1 MNEKITLS
9 INKLLRFCLP
19 PLIKYT
25 SSEFSAKTIK
35 KHEHGGVVHIQVEVR
50 IAVDVYKT
58 LTSNAGYAKVRK
70 LQSKELFDKRV
81 KG

>member
-1 MNEKITLS
+1 MIG
-9 INKLLRFCLP
+9 
-19 PLIKYT
+19 
-25 SSEFSAKTIK
+25 
-35 KHEHGGVVHIQVEVR
+35 KHEHVGSTVYIQVEVR

-58 LTSNAGYAKVRK
+58 LTLNAGYAKVRK

>member
-25 SSEFSAKTIK
+25 SSEFSARKTIE
-35 KHEHGGVVHIQVEVR
+35 KHEHGGSSTYSGGSANSSGCLQNSHVECRVRQGKETSIQRALRQE
-50 IAVDVYKT
+50 
-58 LTSNAGYAKVRK
+58 G
-70 LQSKELFDKRV
+70 
-81 KG
+81 

>member
-1 MNEKITLS
+1 MKITLS
-9 INKLLRFCLP
+9 INKLRFCLP

-25 SSEFSAKTIK
+25 SSEFSARKTIE

>member
-1 MNEKITLS
+1 MVE
-9 INKLLRFCLP
+9 
-19 PLIKYT
+19 
-25 SSEFSAKTIK
+25 
-35 KHEHGGVVHIQVEVR
+35 VVHIQVEVR